1 MRKRGDAYEVILK
14 KAEKMGID
22 RDEIDLYLD
31 AQVQKI
37 DQASDAA
44 VRRQK
49 GKACPYCGG
58 SVPQLADKCPHCG
71 ENITVEAS
79 KELQEILDNLEEAL
93 VDLKSGNDIERSKA
107 TVERYAR
114 KAKLYY
120 SNNPKIKILLSEI
133 ETEMLAAEKK
143 AKSIKRKDTLTNVS
157 KTILFNKW
165 FWGAL
170 PLIIGILLINSEDEE
185 TEGTGWM
192 FLAIGFMVLIFLA
205 CQIIDK
211 NK

>member
-1 MRKRGDAYEVILK
+1 MRNRGDAYEVILK